1 MMSPLLSV
9 QGLHK
14 SFGQLVVLF
23 GLQLEVKQ
31 GDIIGLIGPNGSG
44 KTTLLNLI
52 SGTEAVDRG
61 NICVTGNDITS
72 WPAWR
77 RPQVG
82 IGRCFQDS
90 RLWANLTVGEHLLAV
105 ADTRGSA
112 LASERMNTLVSLVGL
127 DVGIHRKYPDAIN
140 LLDRRRLE
148 LVIASFSA
156 SHLLLLDE
164 ISAGLNFEEACTLY
178 SRVNTL
184 VLDQKVGAVLMVEHR
199 LGLVEGY
206 STAIGMMNEGQ
217 LFKTRRGD
225 HSNFQLAIQ
234 NMFPNTKN
242 FLQKEIPRW

>member
-1 MMSPLLSV
+1 MSPLLAV
-9 QGLHK
+9 HGLHK
-14 SFGQLVVLF
+14 SFGQLAVLS
-23 GLQLEVKQ
+23 GLQLSVNQ

-52 SGTEAVDRG
+52 SGSEAVDG
-61 NICVTGNDITS
+61 GSICVAGNDITS

-77 RPQVG
+77 RPQAG

-90 RLWANLTVGEHLLAV
+90 RLWNDLTVGEHLLVV

-112 LASERMNTLVSLVGL
+112 QAGGRMDALAVLVGL
-127 DVGIHRKYPDAIN
+127 DVGMHRQYPDAIS

-148 LVIASFSA
+148 LVMASFSA

-164 ISAGLNFEEACTLY
+164 ISAGLNFDEARTLY
-178 SRVNTL
+178 DRVNAL
-184 VLDQKVGAVLMVEHR
+184 VLDRKVGAVLMVEHR

-217 LFKTRRGD
+217 LAQTGRGEHGD
-225 HSNFQLAIQ
+225 FQLAIQ
-234 NMFPNTKN
+234 NMFPGSKKN
-242 FLQKEIPRW
+242 LQKEIPRW

>member
-1 MMSPLLSV
+1 MSPLLAV
-9 QGLHK
+9 HGLHK
-14 SFGQLVVLF
+14 SFGQLGVLS
-23 GLQLEVKQ
+23 GLQLGVKQ

-61 NICVTGNDITS
+61 NICVAGSDITS

-90 RLWANLTVGEHLLAV
+90 RLWTNLTVGEHLLTV
-105 ADTRGSA
+105 AETRGSA
-112 LASERMNTLVSLVGL
+112 QAAGRINALALLVGL
-127 DVGIHRKYPDAIN
+127 DVAIHRQYPDEIN

-148 LVIASFSA
+148 LVMAAFSA

-164 ISAGLNFEEACTLY
+164 ISAGLNFDESCTLY
-178 SRVNTL
+178 DRVNAL
-184 VLDQKVGAVLMVEHR
+184 VLDRKVGAVLMVEHR

-206 STAIGMMNEGQ
+206 STAIGMMNDGQ
-217 LFKTRRGD
+217 VVLTGRGD
-225 HSNFQLAIQ
+225 HGDFQLAIQ
-234 NMFPNTKN
+234 NMFPGSEKI
-242 FLQKEIPRW
+242 LQKEIPRW